1 LTEEKQLKSDLKLII
16 YLQFT
21 DLPYLLEEK
30 LKHWQ
35 QLLGTSREAN
45 QIDSPSQQGEERFYL
60 HYNFPPFSTGERPL
74 RGTSR
79 EVGHGNLAQR
89 LKNMIPVDC
98 PYTRGI

>member
-21 DLPYLLEEK
+21 DLYLLEEK

-45 QIDSPSQQGEERFYL
+45 QIDSPSQQGEEERFYL

-79 EVGHGNLAQR
+79 EVGHGNLAQSFE
-89 LKNMIPVDC
+89 KYDSC
-98 PYTRGI
+98 